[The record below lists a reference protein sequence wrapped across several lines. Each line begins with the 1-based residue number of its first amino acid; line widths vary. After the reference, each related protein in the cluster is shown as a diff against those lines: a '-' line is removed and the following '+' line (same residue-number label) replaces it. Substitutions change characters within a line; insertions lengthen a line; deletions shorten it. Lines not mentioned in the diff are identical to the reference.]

1 MEPIQ
6 AGSHFSRSEL
16 DMESQQDDPN
26 ASKENHPMINRMT
39 DEETEASSFSQPP
52 GSGISRIA
60 NRFKRKQ
67 QNYSLIIAVV
77 AITLG
82 LVAIVGLV
90 VFGTYGLHL
99 HEGHHAQTASG
110 GSPVLNKLEQ
120 TGPGDVTGT
129 TPSTPSRKIQWIHVA
144 LNIKDVPVCT
154 QDLIGLKPCRNRS
167 TFITPVAPTLYPL
180 RCVDDAYLSNPS
192 NSTNNCDQLGALRL
206 HPATGI
212 IEVLEEGF
220 YMMIMRVTIRLHE
233 SAEVH
238 FGIAIN
244 DEHLAFLCTVS
255 STGASGP
262 RQTAP
267 YTQCS
272 VEGLRRLKVGDKV
285 RLFSP
290 QSRVPLQSLY
300 RSTYIQ
306 LARLGD

>member
-1 MEPIQ
+1 
-6 AGSHFSRSEL
+6 
-16 DMESQQDDPN
+16 MESQQDDPN

-99 HEGHHAQTASG
+99 HEDHHAQTASG

-120 TGPGDVTGT
+120 TG
-129 TPSTPSRKIQWIHVA
+129 
-144 LNIKDVPVCT
+144 
-154 QDLIGLKPCRNRS
+154 
-167 TFITPVAPTLYPL
+167 PVAPTLYPL